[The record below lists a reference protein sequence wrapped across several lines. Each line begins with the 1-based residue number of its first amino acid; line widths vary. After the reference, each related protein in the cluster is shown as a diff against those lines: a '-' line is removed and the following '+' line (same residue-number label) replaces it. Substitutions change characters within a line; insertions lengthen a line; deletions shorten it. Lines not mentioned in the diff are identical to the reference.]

1 MVAFL
6 MYLMLFLRPIMQLT
20 SLTEQYQ
27 RSMAGFRRYQELIRV
42 EPKVRGGSV
51 VADSRRIKGD
61 VVFEHVDLRTLTGL
75 MY

>member
-1 MVAFL
+1 
-6 MYLMLFLRPIMQLT
+6 MLSHAVSSSHYAAYILDRT
-20 SLTEQYQ
+20 VSAQYGGI
-27 RSMAGFRRYQELIRV
+27 SPLSGIDLRV

-61 VVFEHVDLRTLTGL
+61 VVFEHVDFAYLTGL